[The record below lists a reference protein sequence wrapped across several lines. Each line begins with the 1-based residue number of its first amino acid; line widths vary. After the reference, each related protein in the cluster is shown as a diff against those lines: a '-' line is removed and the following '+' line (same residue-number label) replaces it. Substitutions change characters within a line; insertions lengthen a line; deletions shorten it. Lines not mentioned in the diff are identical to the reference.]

1 MAKPQW
7 LIEQEN
13 KRRPIGS
20 KAVLNGK
27 EVFWSGERYLWQS
40 EKSYKELQETSE
52 FRFGHIGLSRLG
64 AGLVSAI
71 PDPLKDGLKQGIG
84 LAASSYMQ
92 AMDYKRQRYREVY
105 GDDVADRYEASEAKT
120 AKGLQAINQN
130 VLQPIDQGLEKFS
143 KATNTSR
150 ILTDELLL
158 NLTTSGGSAVARHGG
173 ALAIRQGTK
182 AIEAVKDLD
191 NVIDTARYRDLTRGI
206 ALSKQRSP
214 SLYSG
219 LPLPEELSDL
229 TSKVKSKV
237 KALPKVNVKA
247 KVSPEVKAAQDL
259 LDGIH
264 LDDVPSN
271 RTKVNGNG
279 HVKKKNNPSTKV
291 SEKVALKS
299 EVLIKFDERLTQID
313 EQIEAIRKQGVK
325 PKSPESAK
333 ISKLNEFKDKI
344 KRAKAS
350 VVQTRYTD
358 DVYDGFSDNINSADN
373 LVAVH
378 ENLFSRLKASMS
390 IKGYNTPVHHNS
402 MLQANAIPHFK
413 MELPKAVNVQDTLI
427 NKYQRHLGD
436 DIPNFTTYYTKQ
448 AHDFAHLGDT
458 KDRRIRELLS
468 KIDTSGTAEE
478 IADQI
483 ETVSRQTD
491 IQALNAKFSKGNIN
505 RGHEL
510 YDSLSPSQQ
519 NKLPKDF
526 NVMDT
531 LSPGWDQFSIMI
543 KNLHPEIK
551 TKLNRKSKVL
561 LDLNSINI
569 E

>member
-1 MAKPQW
+1 
-7 LIEQEN
+7 
-13 KRRPIGS
+13 
-20 KAVLNGK
+20 
-27 EVFWSGERYLWQS
+27 
-40 EKSYKELQETSE
+40 
-52 FRFGHIGLSRLG
+52 
-64 AGLVSAI
+64 
-71 PDPLKDGLKQGIG
+71 
-84 LAASSYMQ
+84 
-92 AMDYKRQRYREVY
+92 
-105 GDDVADRYEASEAKT
+105 
-120 AKGLQAINQN
+120 
-130 VLQPIDQGLEKFS
+130 
-143 KATNTSR
+143 
-150 ILTDELLL
+150 
-158 NLTTSGGSAVARHGG
+158 
-173 ALAIRQGTK
+173 
-182 AIEAVKDLD
+182 
-191 NVIDTARYRDLTRGI
+191 
-206 ALSKQRSP
+206 
-214 SLYSG
+214 
-219 LPLPEELSDL
+219 
-229 TSKVKSKV
+229 
-237 KALPKVNVKA
+237 
-247 KVSPEVKAAQDL
+247 
-259 LDGIH
+259 
-264 LDDVPSN
+264 
-271 RTKVNGNG
+271 
-279 HVKKKNNPSTKV
+279 
-291 SEKVALKS
+291 
-299 EVLIKFDERLTQID
+299 LIKFDERLTQID

-531 LSPGWDQFSIMI
+531 SSPGWDQFSIMI